1 MRIRFW
7 GTRGSIPSPG
17 PGTVRYGGNTSCVE
31 VDCGETLLI
40 LDAGT
45 GIRLLG
51 NELMAPGKGQPVTAH
66 LLLSHFH
73 WDHIQGFPFFAPAF
87 VEGNRLKVYASQ
99 GTTGD
104 NRDILAGQMRGDYFP
119 VDFGQLPSRTD
130 FSVLAEGE
138 LNIGDVRVLSKFVS
152 HPGRAL
158 GYRIEWQGRSV
169 CYVCDNEPDYYLA
182 KSAEGNGAV
191 VRGALE
197 DVAQG
202 RIRLGEKD
210 RQLVEFIRDSDVLIH
225 DSQYL
230 VEEYVTKIGW
240 GHSFNLFAVELA
252 LQAGVN
258 RCVLFHHDPMR
269 EDDEIDQTAE
279 ACREHIRRSGASLEC
294 IPAAEG
300 MVIELQAAPRPL
312 KPQE

>member
-1 MRIRFW
+1 M
-7 GTRGSIPSPG
+7 
-17 PGTVRYGGNTSCVE
+17 RYGGNTSCVE
-31 VDCGETLLI
+31 VNCGETLLI
-40 LDAGT
+40 FDAGT

-51 NELMAPGKGQPVTAH
+51 NDLMARSKGQPVIAH

-87 VEGNRLKVYASQ
+87 VKGNRFTVYACE

-104 NRDILAGQMRGDYFP
+104 NRDIFAGQMRGDYFP
-119 VDFGQLPSRTD
+119 VDFGQLPSQTE
-130 FSVLAEGE
+130 FSVLGEGE
-138 LNIGDVRVLSKFVS
+138 LDIGDVRVRSKFAN
-152 HPGRAL
+152 HPGRVL

-169 CYVCDNEPDYYLA
+169 CYICDNEPDYYLA
-182 KSAEGNGAV
+182 RNAEGNGAV
-191 VRGALE
+191 AAEVLE
-197 DVAQG
+197 DVPQG
-202 RIRLGEKD
+202 RIKLGERD
-210 RQLVEFIRDSDVLIH
+210 RQLVEFIRDADVLIH

-240 GHSFNLFAVELA
+240 GHSFCLFPVELA

-258 RCVLFHHDPMR
+258 KCVLFHHDPMR

-279 ACREHIRRSGASLEC
+279 TCREHIRRSGASVVC

-300 MVIELQAAPRPL
+300 MVIEL
-312 KPQE
+312 